1 MFVAP
6 CSDRA
11 LAAGRD
17 GLLYTYGPGSRALP
31 ELPIVA
37 GFRVCEGNEASI
49 FDCAEHGNGLA
60 DDVCAASG
68 LDPGCSS
75 PEDRDCAGGCSPDA
89 ASGLP
94 GRTHGLR
101 TLSPGMCPT

>member
-1 MFVAP
+1 M
-6 CSDRA
+6 CSSHPVLTARW
-11 LAAGRD
+11 LLAGRD

-49 FDCAEHGNGLA
+49 FDCVEHGNGLSPE
-60 DDVCAASG
+60 VCAASG
-68 LDPGCSS
+68 LLEGCSS
-75 PEDRDCAGGCSPDA
+75 PEDRDCINGCEPNA
-89 ASGLP
+89 ALNINIQ
-94 GRTHGLR
+94 